1 MFYAAKN
8 LYSSPTNIG
17 FCNTWIVIGFPT
29 RTSRDAFVQKCPN
42 LATRAI
48 TANDIKKFG
57 GKPKRINF
65 YDKHGKYHI
74 HMGNGEFYIQE

>member
-8 LYSSPTNIG
+8 HYASPTSVG
-17 FCNTWIVIGFPT
+17 FFNTWYVIGFAN
-29 RTSRDAFVQKCPN
+29 RACRDAHVSN
-42 LATRAI
+42 SVDMATRPI
-48 TANDIKKFG
+48 KANQIKKYG